1 MFVHRIGNTK
11 HIRDLSGFGARIKG
25 GRWNRPGTGVIYT
38 SENRSL
44 AILEFRAHLTDPKL
58 IPAKSSIL
66 TIQISPKI
74 VPKKIPV
81 SKLPQN
87 WQHFP
92 WPSVLADI
100 GTEWVNTNGSLL
112 LSVPSV
118 ITPHEFNIL
127 INPSH
132 PDIKHIKIYH
142 IEPYEFDNRILS

>member
-1 MFVHRIGNTK
+1 MFVHRIGDTR
-11 HIRDLSGFGARIKG
+11 HIRDLTGFGARIKG
-25 GRWNRPGTGVIYT
+25 GRWNRPGTSVIYT

-58 IPAKSSIL
+58 VPAKSSIL
-66 TIQISPKI
+66 TIQISDRI

-81 SKLPQN
+81 SKLPKN
-87 WQHFP
+87 WQAYP
-92 WPSVLADI
+92 CPPVLADI
-100 GTEWVNTNGSLL
+100 GTAWAMANSSLL

-132 PDIKHIKIYH
+132 PDFRHIKIYH
-142 IEPYEFDNRILS
+142 IEPYEFDPRILS